1 MACNNK
7 LRIYKLVYTNFVDKT
22 RRHRRTCHWED
33 TTEAADSE
41 MAKLLWYDDIRYHEG
56 YDPKQVSDGWSLQTV
71 SNSSMLTWRLCHGT
85 RLVDTRDVVNQW
97 AIAVTSISSR
107 SSHFINELIKINI
120 KYSQSLYQFGNAIE
134 DLMMSL
140 SVGDSVYMTVAITN
154 FTSSRIWYSASR
166 EESKFF
172 QFY

>member
-1 MACNNK
+1 M
-7 LRIYKLVYTNFVDKT
+7 
-22 RRHRRTCHWED
+22 
-33 TTEAADSE
+33 
-41 MAKLLWYDDIRYHEG
+41 
-56 YDPKQVSDGWSLQTV
+56 
-71 SNSSMLTWRLCHGT
+71 
-85 RLVDTRDVVNQW
+85 
-97 AIAVTSISSR
+97 TSISSR